1 MPNNEKIRVVL
12 GSYKNNMKFKTPYI
26 YLIIG
31 LISSITTAQVAIG
44 TSIPDASALLDLN
57 SVSKGLLPPR
67 MTQVERDAI
76 ASPAKGLIIYNT
88 TTNALDI
95 NNGTP
100 LAKVWD
106 GIAAS
111 SSGSSATFFTA
122 NAADVTTTMSATDG
136 VISGMSIIPGAG
148 TYAVTFNGQYNS
160 APFNYDVN
168 MTQQSLVDLKAT
180 YTTLNA
186 IPETHPGHAPVFG
199 NGEELFEGVRII
211 NGAGSIEGSLVL
223 NAQGNPNAVF
233 IFKFKE
239 SLTSLASA
247 TVILANGAS
256 ACNVFWIAQDAI
268 ALGAST
274 NMKGTLLSNSG
285 AVSMAAGSILEGR
298 MFSKQGAITLGPAT
312 VTIPQNCTFIDIGVL
327 SSFALFTSVGAV
339 TNAGIS
345 TITGDIGSNFGLIS
359 GFDSSEVNGST
370 YGPGSP
376 LVNIDK
382 NVLSTF
388 SVFENN
394 VLIEN
399 SSRTR
404 QSKTPTVDISLQA
417 IAKVAAGEAIDIRWK
432 TDVSQLKISKRILTL
447 IKVQ

>member
-1 MPNNEKIRVVL
+1 
-12 GSYKNNMKFKTPYI
+12 MKFKTPYFF
-26 YLIIG
+26 LTIG
-31 LISSITTAQVAIG
+31 LISSITSAQVAIG
-44 TSIPDASALLDLN
+44 TLVPDASALLDLN

-67 MTQVERDAI
+67 MTQIERDAI
-76 ASPAKGLIIYNT
+76 DLPAKGLIIYNT

-100 LAKVWD
+100 LAKAWD

-111 SSGSSATFFTA
+111 SSGSSATYFTV
-122 NAADVTTTMSATDG
+122 NAGDDVTTMATSDAL
-136 VISGMSIIPGAG
+136 VPGMSITPGAG
-148 TYAVTFNGQYNS
+148 TYAVSFNGQYNS

-180 YTTLNA
+180 YNTLIA

-199 NGEELFEGVRII
+199 NGEELFEGVRVI
-211 NGAGSIEGSLVL
+211 NGSGSVAGSLVL

-233 IFKFKE
+233 IFKFNL
-239 SLTSLASA
+239 SLTSIAGA
-247 TVILANGAS
+247 TVILANSAS

-268 ALGAST
+268 SLGADT
-274 NMKGTLLSNSG
+274 NMKGTLLSNNG

-298 MFSKQGAITLGPAT
+298 MFSNKGAVTLGPAT

-327 SSFALFTSVGAV
+327 SSFALFTSDGAV
-339 TNAGIS
+339 KNAGIS
-345 TITGDIGSNFGLIS
+345 TITGDIGSNLGLIS
-359 GFDSSEVNGST
+359 GFDAPSIVNGII

-388 SVFENN
+388 SVFEND
-394 VLIEN
+394 VLVEN
-399 SSRTR
+399 SSRIR
-404 QSKTPTVDISLQA
+404 RSKTPTVDISLQA

>member
-1 MPNNEKIRVVL
+1 
-12 GSYKNNMKFKTPYI
+12 MKFTSPFF

-31 LISSITTAQVAIG
+31 LISSITSAQVAIG
-44 TSIPDASALLDLN
+44 TIVPDASALLDLT

-67 MTQVERDAI
+67 MTEIERDAI
-76 ASPAKGLIIYNT
+76 ESPAKGLIIYNT
-88 TTNALDI
+88 TTSTLDI

-100 LAKVWD
+100 LVKAWD

-122 NAADVTTTMSATDG
+122 NAGDDATTMNATDE
-136 VISGMSIIPGAG
+136 VIPGMSIIPGAG
-148 TYAVTFNGQYNS
+148 TYAVSFNGQYNS

-180 YTTLNA
+180 YNTLNA

-211 NGAGSIEGSLVL
+211 NGAGTLAGSLVL

-233 IFKFKE
+233 IFKFGLE
-239 SLTSLASA
+239 FTTVGSA

-256 ACNVFWIAQDAI
+256 ACNVFWIAQNAI
-268 ALGAST
+268 GLGAST
-274 NMKGTLLSNSG
+274 NMKGTLLSNNG
-285 AVSMAAGSILEGR
+285 AVSMAAGCILEGR
-298 MFSKQGAITLGPAT
+298 MFSNEGAVTLGPAT
-312 VTIPQNCTFIDIGVL
+312 VTIPQNCAYIDIGVL
-327 SSFALFTSVGAV
+327 SSFALFTSKGALGN
-339 TNAGIS
+339 TGIS
-345 TITGDIGSNFGLIS
+345 TITGDIGSNNGVIS
-359 GFDSSEVNGST
+359 GFDSYTINGT
-370 YGPGSP
+370 IYDPGSP

-388 SVFENN
+388 SVFEND
-394 VLIEN
+394 VLVEN
-399 SSRTR
+399 SSRIR
-404 QSKTPTVDISLQA
+404 RSKSPTVDISLQA